1 MAPSAW
7 EEGIEANERRAAMR
21 AANPAFIPR
30 NHLVEEAISAAVND
44 GYFPPFESLLT
55 VLSMPY
61 EDQPAFGRYVDP
73 PRPDQVVHQTAGRVG
88 IEDRAYAAADGGR
101 EA

>member
-1 MAPSAW
+1 MLSILPISNAACWNCHDGTNRGSRFLCIRQQLRPAA
-7 EEGIEANERRAAMR
+7 GPILRAASAHSR
-21 AANPAFIPR
+21 RPAFIPR

-61 EDQPAFGRYVDP
+61 EDQPAFGP
-73 PRPDQVVHQTAGRVG
+73 NS
-88 IEDRAYAAADGGR
+88 
-101 EA
+101 